1 MMGKQFVKK
10 NENDNPSAKVSYFE
24 YVAEMLLIFQGC

>member
-1 MMGKQFVKK
+1 MKK
-10 NENDNPSAKVSYFE
+10 NESDNPSAKDSVSYFE